1 MAKSYEQIKKV
12 CEWCGDIFYAQKI
25 TTRYCSHTCN
35 SRAYKANKRKER
47 VKTSEALTHRVIQ
60 ERPIEQLRDRPF
72 LSIAETA
79 TLLGLSLQGVYKQIY
94 AGRLRASKIT
104 SRLSVVRREDIEQM
118 LAERPYEKR
127 QPRDTIV
134 ITDLYTT
141 DEVCETYSIA
151 RSTLFAIA
159 KREHIPRTHNRGKT
173 YWSKRH
179 IDAYF
184 AKKAPDASITEW
196 CTAEDISARFA
207 MSITAVYSFVFDHN
221 IPKKKVKGKSYYS
234 TQHVEEAKGV
244 IEATAPSY
252 YTIKEAMAKYGLTR
266 DQLYHYTKKHNIP
279 KVKQGRNILISQ
291 RELDEALQA
300 PSIIR

>member
-1 MAKSYEQIKKV
+1 MAKSNELIKKV
-12 CEWCGDIFYAQKI
+12 CEWCGNVFYAQKV

-47 VKTSEALTHRVIQ
+47 VKVAEALTYRTIQ
-60 ERPIEQLRDRPF
+60 EKPIEQLKDRPF

-127 QPRDTIV
+127 QPRDAIV
-134 ITDLYTT
+134 ITELYTT
-141 DEVCETYSIA
+141 EEVCDTYDISRA
-151 RSTLFAIA
+151 ALFAIA
-159 KREHIPRTHNRGKT
+159 KRENIPRTHNRGKT

-196 CTAEDISARFA
+196 CTAEDISARFG
-207 MSITAVYSFVFDHN
+207 MTITAVYNFVFDHN
-221 IPKKKVKGKSYYS
+221 IPKKKVKGKSHYS
-234 TQHVEEAKGV
+234 TRHVEEDKGV
-244 IEATAPSY
+244 LDATAPSY
-252 YTIKEAMAKYGLTR
+252 YTVKEAMAKYGLTR
-266 DQLYHYTKKHNIP
+266 DQLYHYTKQYNIP
-279 KVKQGRNILISQ
+279 KVKQGRNVLISQ
-291 RELDEALQA
+291 RELDEALQ
-300 PSIIR
+300 PPTIIR